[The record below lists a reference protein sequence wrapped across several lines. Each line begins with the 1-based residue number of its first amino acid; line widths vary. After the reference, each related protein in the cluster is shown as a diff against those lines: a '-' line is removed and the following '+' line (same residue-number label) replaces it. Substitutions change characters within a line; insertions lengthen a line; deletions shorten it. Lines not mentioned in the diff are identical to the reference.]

1 MAVQRGE
8 TNIERER
15 VYTRYLAE
23 RLAGATIEQTR
34 LSRFQLLK
42 MTRPHRGVSA
52 PESGLAQR
60 VIPDAVLEGFLT
72 VSDPAA
78 FKQTLIQGVGR
89 QRAYGRGYVRLEAMR
104 FSAAT

>member
-1 MAVQRGE
+1 
-8 TNIERER
+8 
-15 VYTRYLAE
+15 
-23 RLAGATIEQTR
+23 
-34 LSRFQLLK
+34 
-42 MTRPHRGVSA
+42 
-52 PESGLAQR
+52 
-60 VIPDAVLEGFLT
+60 VLEGFLT